1 MWFMRFLLG
10 NGMYLMTA
18 IMRMYSLPI
27 PTVCG
32 GIGVLTIPGDG
43 VHHGTIAVGIM
54 ALAICMAVIGE
65 VGIRI
70 IIIGIR
76 DITITITRIMHG
88 VV

>member
-27 PTVCG
+27 PIVYG
-32 GIGVLTIPGDG
+32 GIGASTILGDG
-43 VHHGTIAVGIM
+43 VHLGTIAAGIM
-54 ALAICMAVIGE
+54 VLAICMAVIGE

-70 IIIGIR
+70 IIIIGIR
-76 DITITITRIMHG
+76 DITITRIMHG
-88 VV
+88 VE

>member
-1 MWFMRFLLG
+1 
-10 NGMYLMTA
+10 
-18 IMRMYSLPI
+18 
-27 PTVCG
+27 
-32 GIGVLTIPGDG
+32 
-43 VHHGTIAVGIM
+43 M